1 MDRAR
6 ITLSETHPIDEAT
19 HPGLVTLGVMD
30 LQRTAGFYRQVIGL
44 TERSTGPDEAILG
57 PLLGEA
63 LVRLESG
70 AQPRD
75 PLTQTTGL
83 HHMALLYPSRAALG
97 AALLRLASTGYP
109 IQGASDHGV
118 SEAIYLA
125 DPEGNGIELYADRP
139 KASWPRRGET
149 LAMVTEALHLEA
161 LIDDARAAGMEGREP
176 VRELCMGHI
185 HLHVA
190 HLEPAVEFYRDG
202 LGLTLT
208 QRYGSQAAFLAAGD
222 YHHHVG
228 INTWAGIGAP
238 RAPATSPGL
247 RHFTL
252 ALPSREALLI
262 TLAQLRATGAALLE
276 IERMHQTQD
285 PSGNRVN
292 LVVSLPPDS

>member
-1 MDRAR
+1 MDKTR
-6 ITLSETHPIDEAT
+6 ITLTETHSIDEAT

-30 LQRTAGFYRQVIGL
+30 LQRTAGFYRKVIGL
-44 TERSTGPDEAILG
+44 TERSAGTDEAMLG

-63 LVRLESG
+63 LVRLEAG

-83 HHMALLYPSRAALG
+83 YHMALLYPSHAALG
-97 AALLRLASTGYP
+97 AAVLRLASTGYP

-139 KASWPRRGET
+139 KASWPRRGDT
-149 LAMVTEALHLEA
+149 LAMVTGALDLEA
-161 LIDDARAAGMEGREP
+161 LMNDARAAGMEGREP
-176 VRELCMGHI
+176 MRELRMGHI

-202 LGLTLT
+202 LGLNLI

-238 RAPATSPGL
+238 QAPATSSGL

-262 TLAQLRATGAALLE
+262 TLAQLRATGAPLLE
-276 IERMHQTQD
+276 IDRMHQTHD

-292 LVVSLPPDS
+292 LVVPLPTDS